1 MELCLH
7 SIREKHGM
15 KERERDIHLAKII
28 GGYLNYFDNSLH
40 SLGPKLNK
48 EQQQNVPVG
57 R

>member
-15 KERERDIHLAKII
+15 KERERDIHLTKII